1 MTPTQF
7 KAKTRNFAA
16 EKHLNPQIVQ
26 RYYMMEKLLECIV
39 ESPYHDD
46 FVLKGGFL
54 IGSKY
59 GLENRSTVDIDTT
72 YRNSKLTK
80 EKLETVFSE
89 LTANPTK
96 DGIRFKLKGLTETRE
111 ADYYPGFQAKFI
123 AFLENARVP
132 FKLDITSGDS
142 IIPAALMYEHKLMFE
157 NKTIHIPAY
166 PTEQILAEK
175 LHATFSFGKDNS
187 RMKDFY
193 DLYMIPKLERIDEKN
208 LYKSIQ
214 GTFKE
219 RNNQSVFKHLYDQEM
234 PQLVKDA
241 GLREKWKRY
250 QQENYFA
257 KDISFES
264 TLTSVDSLMQSIV
277 EQETAE
283 RKQNFKRSQ
292 QMNQE
297 MER

>member
-7 KAKTRNFAA
+7 KAKTRNFAS

-26 RYYMMEKLLECIV
+26 RYYMMEKLLESIA
-39 ESPYHDD
+39 ESPHHDD

-72 YRNSKLTK
+72 YRNSKLTR
-80 EKLETVFSE
+80 ETLESVFQE
-89 LTANPTK
+89 LTAEPTK
-96 DGIRFKLKGLTETRE
+96 EGIQFELKGLTETRE

-123 AFLENARVP
+123 AYLENARVP

-142 IIPAALMYEHKLMFE
+142 IIPEAGLYEHKLMFE
-157 NKTIHIPAY
+157 DKTIQIPAY

-193 DLYMIPKLERIDEKN
+193 DLYMIPKLESIDPES
-208 LYKSIQ
+208 LYKSVQ
-214 GTFKE
+214 GTFKS
-219 RNNQSVFKHLYDQEM
+219 RANQSTFKHLYDQEM
-234 PQLVKDA
+234 PQLLNDE
-241 GLREKWKRY
+241 GLKEKWRNY
-250 QQENYFA
+250 QQENHFA
-257 KDISFES
+257 KEIQFDD
-264 TLTSVDSLMQSIV
+264 TLASVDGLMQSIV
-277 EQETAE
+277 DQEKQE
-283 RKQNFKRSQ
+283 RTQNYKRTQ
-292 QMNQE
+292 HMNRE

>member
-1 MTPTQF
+1 
-7 KAKTRNFAA
+7 
-16 EKHLNPQIVQ
+16 
-26 RYYMMEKLLECIV
+26 
-39 ESPYHDD
+39 
-46 FVLKGGFL
+46 
-54 IGSKY
+54 
-59 GLENRSTVDIDTT
+59 
-72 YRNSKLTK
+72 
-80 EKLETVFSE
+80 
-89 LTANPTK
+89 TANPTK
-96 DGIRFKLKGLTETRE
+96 DGIRFELKGLTETRE

-123 AFLENARVP
+123 AYLENARVP

-157 NKTIHIPAY
+157 DKTIHIPAY

-208 LYKSIQ
+208 LYKSVQ

-234 PQLVKDA
+234 PQLVKDE

-277 EQETAE
+277 EQEKAE